1 MDGEYIMNK
10 SGKNIRRMIAF
21 VLIAA
26 VTAVV
31 FSACAAGTDTAQ
43 TTTAAPVTQE
53 STTEATTE
61 TSTEVTTETETA
73 STDEPAE
80 TPEVIR
86 VAALKGPTGM
96 GIAHMVNEYDSGN
109 IDQNYE
115 FSFAGAPDEL
125 TAGLISGQLDIA
137 ALPTNVASVLYNKT
151 EGEIQLLAINT
162 LGVLYV
168 LEAGDSVQGIED
180 LSGKEILAT
189 GQGAVPEFVLAKLI
203 ADNNVDATV
212 TYKAEHSEL
221 ATLAASGQA
230 DLVMLPEPF
239 VTTVLNKR
247 SDMRRALDL
256 TLVWNENQKAQGGEG
271 DLAMGCLAVSRTFA
285 EEYPEALAAF
295 LADYEISTEYANEN
309 PADTGELVAKYE
321 IMADAGLA
329 ASAIPN
335 CYITMIAG
343 DDMKSVLDPLLET
356 LFAANP
362 QSIGGKMP
370 GDDFYY
376 VVND

>member
-1 MDGEYIMNK
+1 MDGEIIMNK
-10 SGKNIRRMIAF
+10 SGKNIRKMIAF

-26 VTAVV
+26 VTAVM
-31 FSACAAGTDTAQ
+31 FSACAAGTDTTQ
-43 TTTAAPVTQE
+43 TTTDSPVTQE
-53 STTEATTE
+53 STTEVTTE
-61 TSTEVTTETETA
+61 TSAEVTTETTE
-73 STDEPAE
+73 EPAK
-80 TPEVIR
+80 TPESIR

-109 IDQNYE
+109 ISQSYE

-168 LEAGDSVQGIED
+168 LEAGDSVQSIND
-180 LSGKEILAT
+180 LSGKSIFAT

-203 ADNNVDATV
+203 ADNNVDAEV
-212 TYKAEHSEL
+212 SFKAEHSEL

-247 SDMRRALDL
+247 ADMRRALDL
-256 TLVWNENQKAQGGEG
+256 TQVWKDNQKTNGGEG
-271 DLAMGCLAVSRTFA
+271 DLAMGCLAVSKSFA
-285 EEYPEALAAF
+285 EQYPEAVTAF
-295 LADYEISTEYANEN
+295 LADYKKSTEFANEN
-309 PADTGELVAKYE
+309 PAETGELVAKYE
-321 IMADAGLA
+321 IMAAAGLA
-329 ASAIPN
+329 AAAIPN

-343 DDMKSVLDPLLET
+343 DDMKSVLEPLLET

-362 QSIGGKMP
+362 QSVGGKLP

>member
-1 MDGEYIMNK
+1 MDGEIIMNK
-10 SGKNIRRMIAF
+10 SGKNIRKMIAF

-26 VTAVV
+26 VTAVM
-31 FSACAAGTDTAQ
+31 FSACAAGTDTTQ
-43 TTTAAPVTQE
+43 TTTASPVTQE
-53 STTEATTE
+53 STTEVTTE
-61 TSTEVTTETETA
+61 TSAEVTTEKTE
-73 STDEPAE
+73 EPAK
-80 TPEVIR
+80 TPERIR

-109 IDQNYE
+109 ISQKYE

-151 EGEIQLLAINT
+151 EGDIQLLAINT

-168 LEAGDSVQGIED
+168 LEAGDSVQSIED
-180 LSGKEILAT
+180 LSGKTILAT

-203 ADNNVDATV
+203 SDNNVSAEV
-212 TYKAEHSEL
+212 SFKAEHSEL
-221 ATLAASGQA
+221 ATLAASEQA

-247 SDMRRALDL
+247 ADMRRALDL
-256 TLVWNENQKAQGGEG
+256 TQVWKDNQKKNGGEG
-271 DLAMGCLAVSRTFA
+271 DLAMGCLAVSKSFA
-285 EEYPEALAAF
+285 EQYPEAVAAF
-295 LADYEISTEYANEN
+295 LADYKKSTEFANEN
-309 PADTGELVAKYE
+309 PAETGELVAKYE

-329 ASAIPN
+329 AAAIPN

-343 DDMKSVLDPLLET
+343 DDMKSVLEPLLET

-362 QSIGGKMP
+362 QSVGGKLP